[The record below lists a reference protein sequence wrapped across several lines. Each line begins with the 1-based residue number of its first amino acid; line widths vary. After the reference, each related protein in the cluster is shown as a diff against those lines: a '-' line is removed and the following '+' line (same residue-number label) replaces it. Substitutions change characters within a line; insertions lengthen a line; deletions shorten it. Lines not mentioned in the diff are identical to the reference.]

1 MTLSRNK
8 KSLKSTNNVRID
20 IIFNEQNDE
29 LPGRLF
35 CLSRNSTAEIGH
47 FTVIYFVA
55 KSLSWSEAEGDLVV
69 IKIVSSWHDKK
80 VIYI

>member
-8 KSLKSTNNVRID
+8 KSFKSTNNVRID

-47 FTVIYFVA
+47 LQLFT
-55 KSLSWSEAEGDLVV
+55 SLPSLRVEVRL
-69 IKIVSSWHDKK
+69 K
-80 VIYI
+80 VTSL